1 MLNMVL
7 NPEVQGKAWA
17 EIDSVVGRD
26 RLPTFADKD
35 KPHYV
40 EHIVQET
47 LRCAVQGLF
56 IYIYIVAN

>member
-7 NPEVQGKAWA
+7 HPEVQGKAWA

-35 KPHYV
+35 KLHYM

-47 LRCAVQGLF
+47 LRYDSQGLF
-56 IYIYIVAN
+56 IYYF

>member
-7 NPEVQGKAWA
+7 HPEVQGKAWA
-17 EIDSVVGRD
+17 EIDSVVGKD

-35 KPHYV
+35 KLPYV

-47 LRCAVQGLF
+47 LRYAVQGLF
-56 IYIYIVAN
+56 IYIFFFS

>member
-7 NPEVQGKAWA
+7 HPEVQGKAWA

-26 RLPTFADKD
+26 RSPTFADKD
-35 KPHYV
+35 KLLYV

-47 LRCAVQGLF
+47 LRYAVQGLF
-56 IYIYIVAN
+56 IYIFLAN